1 MKNFAIAWVVIL
13 GEDPS
18 MAFRIYLTWLV
29 IKLVLLPGQGQTSYE
44 VIVLKGNW
52 HEIFEVRFYPGP
64 MMTYSA
70 ILHTASNLL

>member
-1 MKNFAIAWVVIL
+1 MKSFPTAWVVMS

-44 VIVLKGNW
+44 VIVLKGN
-52 HEIFEVRFYPGP
+52 
-64 MMTYSA
+64 
-70 ILHTASNLL
+70 